1 MASGTSASSIVLI
14 SEAKPSTLH
23 QVKDGI
29 RDQCVVQISQAWYT
43 ILQSFHETEP
53 KLAKGC
59 LSTMARYI
67 SWIDISLVVN
77 ER

>member
-1 MASGTSASSIVLI
+1 M
-14 SEAKPSTLH
+14 
-23 QVKDGI
+23 
-29 RDQCVVQISQAWYT
+29 QISQAWYT
-43 ILQSFHETEP
+43 ILQNFHVTEP